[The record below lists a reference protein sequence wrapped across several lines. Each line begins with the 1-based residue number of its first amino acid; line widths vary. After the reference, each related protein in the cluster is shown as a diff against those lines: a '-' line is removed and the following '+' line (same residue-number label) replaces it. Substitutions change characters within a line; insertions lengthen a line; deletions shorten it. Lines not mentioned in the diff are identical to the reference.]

1 MDLDVTSMYPHMID
15 YSNVRRKNEEYLMRV
30 LNKKYWPHHV
40 QVGSNAGEV
49 ERWCYENF
57 KSSEWR
63 NVGTYFAFKK
73 GADATA
79 FALKWT

>member
-1 MDLDVTSMYPHMID
+1 MNYLSMHERTIQQ
-15 YSNVRRKNEEYLMRV
+15 NREYLMRV
-30 LNKKYWPHHV
+30 LNKKYWPH
-40 QVGSNAGEV
+40 QVFVDDKQSA

-63 NVGTYFAFKK
+63 NVGRYFAFKQ

-79 FALKWT
+79 FALRWA